1 MAGISVW
8 MAKTDLVFGQI
19 ATVFFGSIALLLL
32 VKHFKN
38 NAREN
43 NIKLN
48 QPASKAPASNQPAEL
63 SNEIF
68 TFNGENFTIQIEQE
82 VRSVSW
88 KQVQS
93 MIAYKIDRFASDNI
107 CLDVFC
113 DNNINFTITEE
124 SAAWDKFLDHSK
136 TALPVID
143 KFWEIEIV
151 ALAFETTPT
160 VVYDRQ
166 NRDLK
171 EIIKK
176 NYKE

>member
-113 DNNINFTITEE
+113 DSNINFTINEE

-136 TALPVID
+136 RALPID
-143 KFWEIEIV
+143 QFWEIEMVTHSPDTNLTI
-151 ALAFETTPT
+151 
-160 VVYDRQ
+160 VYDRR
-166 NRDLK
+166 NRTIK
-171 EIIKK
+171 EILKRYY
-176 NYKE
+176 NN

>member
-8 MAKTDLVFGQI
+8 LSTSDLVFGRI
-19 ATVFFGSIALLLL
+19 ATVFFGAVALLLF
-32 VKHFKN
+32 VKHFKDN
-38 NAREN
+38 SRESAL
-43 NIKLN
+43 KSR
-48 QPASKAPASNQPAEL
+48 QSKAPASNQPAEL

-68 TFNGENFTIQIEQE
+68 TFNGDNFTIQIEEE

-113 DNNINFTITEE
+113 DNSINFTITEE
-124 SAAWDKFLDHSK
+124 STAWDKFLDHSK
-136 TALPVID
+136 LALPAID

-151 ALAFETTPT
+151 ALAFETTPL

-176 NYKE
+176 NYKQ